1 MQTWKKKNKKEDY
14 ETLFFID
21 QKHKQKSIIFLE
33 IKKREIREDNLDGL
47 VEKLKWL
54 LERKYDSDGIQFH
67 IAEGDEEALQS
78 YIESYLE
85 TLETTYKLENYTPKM
100 KKKIKENDY
109 IYQIHIKEDKIIFQR
124 YPNTEE
130 KRKMLETFF
139 LENFRMTFDFVNYTI
154 IAKDIEE
161 KEEANKKKLEE
172 RKNKKLDEQAKTN
185 DKSKEFKI
193 KRNSRSNR
201 IQNGYFSY
209 GVNPYHDGRR
219 DYGNVYGY
227 RGNNNYCN
235 GYGPSYQSGGYQ
247 GSYNINRGRNN
258 YTRGGRGNRGGRNT
272 SREEIDKLK
281 KTIKV
286 LTNLSKN

>member
-100 KKKIKENDY
+100 KKK
-109 IYQIHIKEDKIIFQR
+109 
-124 YPNTEE
+124 
-130 KRKMLETFF
+130 
-139 LENFRMTFDFVNYTI
+139 
-154 IAKDIEE
+154 
-161 KEEANKKKLEE
+161 
-172 RKNKKLDEQAKTN
+172 
-185 DKSKEFKI
+185 
-193 KRNSRSNR
+193 
-201 IQNGYFSY
+201 
-209 GVNPYHDGRR
+209 
-219 DYGNVYGY
+219 
-227 RGNNNYCN
+227 
-235 GYGPSYQSGGYQ
+235 
-247 GSYNINRGRNN
+247 
-258 YTRGGRGNRGGRNT
+258 
-272 SREEIDKLK
+272 
-281 KTIKV
+281 
-286 LTNLSKN
+286 